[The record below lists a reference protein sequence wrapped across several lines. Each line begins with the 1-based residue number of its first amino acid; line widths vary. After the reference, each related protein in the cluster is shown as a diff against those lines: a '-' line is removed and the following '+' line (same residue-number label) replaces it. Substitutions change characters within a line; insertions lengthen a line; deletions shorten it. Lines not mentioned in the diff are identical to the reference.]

1 MKNPHKDLLCFHTIS
16 GIVKTEMKKNP
27 VITGHKRINLN
38 MDSHES
44 KLHFIVKNK

>member
-1 MKNPHKDLLCFHTIS
+1 MFSHNQWHSQDRN
-16 GIVKTEMKKNP
+16 EKNP

-38 MDSHES
+38 MDSHEN